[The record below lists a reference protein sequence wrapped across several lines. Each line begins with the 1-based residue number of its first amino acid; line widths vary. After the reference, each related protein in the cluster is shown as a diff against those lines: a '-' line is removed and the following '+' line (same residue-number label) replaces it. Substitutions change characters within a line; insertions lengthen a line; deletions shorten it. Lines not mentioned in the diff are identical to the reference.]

1 MIMKVTN
8 LFRNGR
14 SVPNQF
20 EIVTESGVYM
30 QSYDRIC
37 VRLTR
42 TGVIMSK
49 WWCYSPTT
57 LKYVK
62 QFLNGHGIAASSKA
76 EIQRLIKN
84 GEICLVESIDLV

>member
-1 MIMKVTN
+1 MRVEN

-20 EIVTESGVYM
+20 EIVTENGVYM
-30 QSYDRIC
+30 QSYDRVC
-37 VRLTR
+37 VRLTK
-42 TGVIMSK
+42 TGVTISK

-62 QFLNGHGIAASSKA
+62 QFLIGHGFYVTSKSD
-76 EIQRLIKN
+76 IQRLIKN
-84 GEICLVESIDLV
+84 GEICLVESIDLI